1 MNIYCVIL
9 HIRYKYLYCA
19 KKHNMKRVTKVS
31 TKIITDSESGE
42 VLETEQSTTSILPR
56 EPDFV
61 KLYVKDIGRMFDL
74 TKSDDKVLFC
84 ITKHMTFSNLV
95 FLVMPVKKM
104 IMAELNMPLNTL
116 NDSIRNLS
124 NSGIMQRQ
132 AHGVYL
138 INPNLFAKGKWEDIV
153 KIRMAIEYSAT
164 GKKITS
170 IEVENKHIE
179 ISEITEMPTTSKPI
193 DDPRQ
198 RNLLDAI
205 AEAESVK

>member
-1 MNIYCVIL
+1 MDIYCVVL
-9 HIRYKYLYCA
+9 HNRNKVLYCA
-19 KKHNMKRVTKVS
+19 KIHKMEKKRVTKVS
-31 TKIITDSESGE
+31 TKIVTDSRSGE
-42 VLETEQSTTSILPR
+42 IMETELSTTSVLPR

-61 KLYVKDIGRMFDL
+61 KMYVKDIGKMFDL

-104 IMAELNMPLNTL
+104 IMAELKMPLNTL
-116 NDSIRNLS
+116 NDSIRNL
-124 NSGIMQRQ
+124 NDSGIMQRQ

-179 ISEITEMPTTSKPI
+179 ISEVVEIKEDT
-193 DDPRQ
+193 RQ
-198 RNLLDAI
+198 KNLLDAI
-205 AEAESVK
+205 AEAEETQHH

>member
-1 MNIYCVIL
+1 MENVRI
-9 HIRYKYLYCA
+9 
-19 KKHNMKRVTKVS
+19 TKVN
-31 TKIITDSESGE
+31 TKIVTDSRSGE
-42 VLETEQSTTSILPR
+42 IMETEQSTTSVLPR

-61 KLYVKDIGRMFDL
+61 KMYVNDIGKMFDL

-95 FLVMPVKKM
+95 YLVMPVKKM
-104 IMAELNMPLNTL
+104 IMAELKMPLNTL

-124 NSGIMQRQ
+124 DSGIMQRQ

-153 KIRMAIEYSAT
+153 KIRMAIEYSSS

-170 IEVENKHIE
+170 IEVEKKHIE
-179 ISEITEMPTTSKPI
+179 MSEITEVSSVSKPI
-193 DDPRQ
+193 EDPRQ

-205 AEAESVK
+205 AEAQAGQ

>member
-1 MNIYCVIL
+1 ME
-9 HIRYKYLYCA
+9 KA
-19 KKHNMKRVTKVS
+19 RVTKVN
-31 TKIITDSESGE
+31 TKIVTDSSSGE
-42 VLETEQSTTSILPR
+42 IMETEQSTTSILPR

-61 KLYVKDIGRMFDL
+61 KLYVKDIGKMFDL

-95 FLVMPVKKM
+95 YLVMPVKKM
-104 IMAELNMPLNTL
+104 IMAELKMPLNTL

-124 NSGIMQRQ
+124 DSGIMQRQ

-153 KIRMAIEYSAT
+153 KIRMAIEYTAA

-170 IEVENKHIE
+170 IEVENKHVE
-179 ISEITEMPTTSKPI
+179 ISESIEIKADS
-193 DDPRQ
+193 RQ
-198 RNLLDAI
+198 LNLLDAI
-205 AEAESVK
+205 EEAEKAKK

>member
-1 MNIYCVIL
+1 MENVRI
-9 HIRYKYLYCA
+9 
-19 KKHNMKRVTKVS
+19 TKVD
-31 TKIITDSESGE
+31 TKIVTDSRSGE
-42 VLETEQSTTSILPR
+42 IMETEQSTTSVLPR

-61 KLYVKDIGRMFDL
+61 KMYVNDIGKMFDL

-95 FLVMPVKKM
+95 YLVMPVKKM
-104 IMAELNMPLNTL
+104 IMAELKMPLNTL

-124 NSGIMQRQ
+124 DSGIMQRQ

-153 KIRMAIEYSAT
+153 KIRMAIEYSSL

-170 IEVENKHIE
+170 IEVEKKHIE
-179 ISEITEMPTTSKPI
+179 MSEITEVSSVSKPI
-193 DDPRQ
+193 EDPRQ

-205 AEAESVK
+205 AEAQAGQ